1 MSQLNNIILNKASE
15 IIERYNICPICLGR
29 LFYNNEKISILKFS
43 KILYINLNKDFK
55 YIFSKNKKCY
65 LCNNFFFNLFKVIN
79 WIVDRVEFYEFYS
92 LNFGTRIPE
101 YLVIREDYIRSKY
114 EINGGLSLKS
124 FINTHISKILSR
136 ILNRK
141 IDSKNPDLKVIY
153 DLEKSSLEIIPSNVY
168 IYGRYLKLK
177 RGIRQTRQYCKF
189 CKGSGCSECSY
200 TGFTNDPSI
209 EGFLLK
215 EFRDRFLGEV
225 SIFHSAGREDLDVIT
240 VNTGRPFVIEVR
252 RPLKRKINLKELEEF
267 LNKVN
272 EGYVLIKNLCYVD
285 RKIMEKI
292 NVFSKYDEKT
302 YRLVVKFNGEIDED
316 ALRKIEEELR
326 NRVIIQR
333 TPLRVLYRRVDKFR
347 YKMVYDVKANKIG
360 ENLVE
365 FIIRCQGGLYVKEL
379 AHGDQGR
386 TQPSIFSITGIPL
399 EIISLDVISVA
410 PELEKRLE
418 IG

>member
-1 MSQLNNIILNKASE
+1 VNVSSVII
-15 IIERYNICPICLGR
+15 GR
-29 LFYNNEKISILKFS
+29 LDL
-43 KILYINLNKDFK
+43 
-55 YIFSKNKKCY
+55 
-65 LCNNFFFNLFKVIN
+65 
-79 WIVDRVEFYEFYS
+79 YEFFS
-92 LNFGTRIPE
+92 ISFGTRIPE
-101 YLVIREDYIRSKY
+101 YLIIREDHIRSKY
-114 EINGGLSLKS
+114 EINYGASLKS
-124 FINTHISKILSR
+124 FINTNISKILSGV
-136 ILNRK
+136 LNKK
-141 IDSKNPDLKVIY
+141 IDLKKPDLKVIY
-153 DLEKSSLEIIPSNVY
+153 DLDKSSLEIIPSNIY

-189 CKGSGCSECSY
+189 CKGSGCNECNY

-225 SIFHSAGREDLDVIT
+225 SIFHAAGREDLDVIT
-240 VNTGRPFVIEVR
+240 VNTGRPFIIEVR
-252 RPLKRKINLKELEEF
+252 RPLKRRINLKELEEF

-302 YRLVVKFNGEIDED
+302 YRLIVKFNGEIDEG

-333 TPLRVLYRRVDKFR
+333 TPLRVLYRRVDKYR
-347 YKMVYDVKANKIG
+347 YKMVYDVKANKIA

-410 PELEKRLE
+410 PELEKRLK